1 MQCLILIILI
11 VLGFVFVQS
20 GYIETV
26 VFDKRLGRL
35 IVYKT
40 NVFCMRY
47 IKAYRLSEISL
58 VRAVQRGYK
67 TRNQNTLHYKIVID
81 FES

>member
-1 MQCLILIILI
+1 MTSKCDFSEYSQILQYILLILLL

-35 IVYKT
+35 ILYKT

-47 IKAYRLSEISL
+47 IKAYRLSEIRQ

-67 TRNQNTLHYKIVID
+67 TRT
-81 FES
+81 

>member
-1 MQCLILIILI
+1 MPYSQILQYILLILLL

-35 IVYKT
+35 ILYKT

-47 IKAYRLSEISL
+47 IKAYRLSEVTQ

-67 TRNQNTLHYKIVID
+67 TRT
-81 FES
+81 